1 MRGHRM
7 PWGAFLLLG
16 AACSLV
22 DPSSA
27 FSQPVALRGSVIA
40 APGVSARLAD
50 AVAGSGLVLAASA
63 WPGDDRAE
71 TELQTIAPLLP
82 ASTARSTR
90 PGDGLS
96 PWYAPVL
103 SAVVPGAGQG
113 LLRQQRGVAYLAAES
128 YLILQL
134 LQSQRDFSREKREY
148 LNIART
154 VARAG
159 VPGDRPDGPW
169 SYYERMQRVLES
181 GAYNRTPGAGFT
193 PESDPETFNGS
204 IWLLARET
212 YWLDPEAAPEAS
224 SAEYQR
230 ALNFYQSRAATDE
243 FLWSWRDAQL
253 QQDLF
258 RQTIARSNES
268 ARRRRQMVGLL
279 LANHALSLV
288 DAYVSVR
295 LRVFGT
301 DPASGVQQ
309 FGVSG
314 TIPMPSRRR

>member
-1 MRGHRM
+1 MH
-7 PWGAFLLLG
+7 ALVLS
-16 AACSLV
+16 AAV
-22 DPSSA
+22 
-27 FSQPVALRGSVIA
+27 GSV
-40 APGVSARLAD
+40 
-50 AVAGSGLVLAASA
+50 VLAASA
-63 WPGDDRAE
+63 HAQPVLRRSVLVSPSTSARDAAESRDAAERRGASAAHAVSDYRAVSLE
-71 TELQTIAPLLP
+71 VQRTDERRRDSLVALDIG
-82 ASTARSTR
+82 SRIG

-96 PWYAPVL
+96 PWYAPLL
-103 SAVVPGAGQG
+103 SAAIPGAGQG

-128 YLILQL
+128 YLILQA
-134 LQSQRDFSREKREY
+134 LQSQRDASREKREY
-148 LNIART
+148 REIART

-159 VPGDRPDGPW
+159 VAGERPDGTW
-169 SYYERMQRVLES
+169 AYYERMQRVLES

-193 PESDPETFNGS
+193 PETDPETFNGS

-212 YWLDPEAAPEAS
+212 YWRDPQTAPDAASP
-224 SAEYQR
+224 EYQR
-230 ALNFYQSRAATDE
+230 ALAFYKSRAATDE

-268 ARRRRQMVGLL
+268 ARRTRQMVGLL

-301 DPASGVQQ
+301 DPASGEQRV
-309 FGVSG
+309 GVSG
-314 TIPMPSRRR
+314 TIPLPSIRR